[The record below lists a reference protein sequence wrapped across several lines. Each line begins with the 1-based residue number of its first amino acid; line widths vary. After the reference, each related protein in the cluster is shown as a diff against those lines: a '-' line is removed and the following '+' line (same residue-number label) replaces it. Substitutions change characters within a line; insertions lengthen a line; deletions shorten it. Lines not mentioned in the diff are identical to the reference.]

1 MDVARVCSDLVQIN
15 TENPPGRTDE
25 AVEYIAGILENLGY
39 RPPRL
44 IKNSGGHWNVCA
56 GPRDCSLL
64 FAVTWMWCPQGRR
77 AGRMTLSPV

>member
-39 RPPRL
+39 RPPGSLKIPAVTGMSVPARA
-44 IKNSGGHWNVCA
+44 IAVCF
-56 GPRDCSLL
+56 